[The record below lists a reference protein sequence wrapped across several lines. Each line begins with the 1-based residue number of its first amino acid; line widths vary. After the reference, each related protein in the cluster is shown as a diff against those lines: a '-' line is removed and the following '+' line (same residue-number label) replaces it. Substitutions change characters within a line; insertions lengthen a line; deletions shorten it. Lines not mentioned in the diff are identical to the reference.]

1 MEPQSPTE
9 QLLRELTD
17 RYGSTEALFFT
28 LDALRADLWETTE
41 EIPGLPLRW
50 VEESSGRHAL
60 REAPELFDR

>member
-41 EIPGLPLRW
+41 EIPR
-50 VEESSGRHAL
+50 
-60 REAPELFDR
+60 